1 MRKSIKNFFKDST
14 KYSIIETS
22 LINEIIGQLATDEN
36 AQCVTLVWDKHA
48 EDKAITSLQNY
59 HAAVPLTLFEADIA
73 SEVSLYHSVKYCPFI
88 IMSWGNVGS
97 ATTFIE
103 THMDNLRLY

>member
-48 EDKAITSLQNY
+48 KDEAIISLQNY
-59 HAAVPLTLFEADIA
+59 YAAVPLTLFEADIA

-97 ATTFIE
+97 ATIFFE